1 MIKVK
6 RGNSSKKKNL
16 NDYARL
22 QTLLS
27 KERTLLSE
35 ERTVLAEITVFIAVI
50 VLGFALMGFFEDSA
64 FQFIVYLG
72 IAIIVVGAVGIA
84 WAMVVYKRYGKR
96 LEGIE
101 KKSRI

>member
-1 MIKVK
+1 MIKME
-6 RGNSSKKKNL
+6 KKKHRNRKNL

-72 IAIIVVGAVGIA
+72 IAIIVVGAIGIA

-101 KKSRI
+101 RKSRI